1 MSSSWTYVHWGCR
14 RRPDGLLALEEEN
27 IEEEYRN
34 CKVVQSMCKTK
45 QKIKKLLLANKDV
58 KIEYYT
64 NFVVI
69 EGQTFNG
76 ITRECIRKMKEE
88 LSMVSKY
95 ELARR
100 KMKEEKEKT
109 K

>member
-1 MSSSWTYVHWGCR
+1 MSSSWAYVQWGCR
-14 RRPDGLLALEEEN
+14 RRPDGLLALEEDDL
-27 IEEEYRN
+27 EEEYKN

-76 ITRECIRKMKEE
+76 ITREYIRKMKEE
-88 LSMVSKY
+88 LSVVSKY

-100 KMKEEKEKT
+100 KMKEEKEKR

>member
-1 MSSSWTYVHWGCR
+1 MSAGWAYVHWGCK
-14 RRPDGLLALEEEN
+14 RRPNGLLALEEEN
-27 IEEEYRN
+27 LEEEYKN
-34 CKVVQSMCKTK
+34 CKVVQSMGKTK

-88 LSMVSKY
+88 LHMVSKY

-100 KMKEEKEKT
+100 KMKEEKEERK
-109 K
+109 